1 MTKLYLFVLL
11 LSIPTFAQVTSTNP
25 HETIKL
31 IARIKTG
38 AKDYKIISEGKEAP
52 ITSALKNRSLKKT
65 ISSLSPGDD
74 ALIEGHIVYESTM
87 SEGQKNLKPVFLI
100 ESIHPISLKKLGQ
113 IDLKEINQEIHI
125 KSIEYDPKKGS
136 IPVTSNVASAITIT
150 AGLLLLQNLTPPD
163 QAFTQNKDLNMGL
176 IFSAGAL
183 ATGLF
188 IYDQIKDQSN
198 KGK

>member
-1 MTKLYLFVLL
+1 
-11 LSIPTFAQVTSTNP
+11 
-25 HETIKL
+25 
-31 IARIKTG
+31 
-38 AKDYKIISEGKEAP
+38 
-52 ITSALKNRSLKKT
+52 
-65 ISSLSPGDD
+65 
-74 ALIEGHIVYESTM
+74 M

-100 ESIHPISLKKLGQ
+100 ESIHPISLQRLGQ
-113 IDLKEINQEIHI
+113 IDLKEIDQEIHI
-125 KSIEYDPKKGS
+125 KPIEYDPKKGS

-150 AGLLLLQNLTPPD
+150 AGVLLLQNLTPPD
-163 QAFTQNKDLNMGL
+163 QGFTQNKDLNTGL